1 MKAHYWMA
9 GLLAAYMPL
18 ALAQEVV
25 VLGDSLSDVGQP
37 GWNLKA
43 TYAKADGSLNS
54 LYDEHIAKALG
65 GTATASGK
73 GGNNLCLQWRCGGE
87 QQHRHTL
94 GFFPT

>member
-73 GGNNLCLQWRCGGE
+73 GGNIYAYSGGVVV
-87 QQHRHTL
+87 
-94 GFFPT
+94 GSN